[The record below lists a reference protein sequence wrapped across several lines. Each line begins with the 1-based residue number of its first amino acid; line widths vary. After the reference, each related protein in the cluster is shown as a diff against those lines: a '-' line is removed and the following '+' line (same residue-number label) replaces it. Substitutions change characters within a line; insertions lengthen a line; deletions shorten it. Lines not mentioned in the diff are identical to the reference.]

1 MIERCL
7 LRCRRLVMGTV
18 IALGV
23 VGPFALY
30 GQGPGRG
37 GDPPQAPQERAP
49 VDLTGYW
56 VSVVTEDWRWR
67 MVTPRRGDYPSVP
80 LTPAGKELAD
90 AWDPAKDTA
99 AGQQCRAYGAPGVMR
114 LPTRL
119 HITWQDPKTL
129 KVEADN
135 GTQTRLFHFMGPQA
149 FVLESE
155 GAPVPGLPAM
165 GPSWQGE
172 SLAEWEFAGEP
183 ARGGEHK
190 DRGGDLKVITRNL
203 RPGYLQKN
211 GVPYSGNA
219 VLTEYFNRMNE
230 SSGVSW
236 LLDVATVV
244 DPEYLRTRFIRS
256 THYKREPDGSKWD
269 PSPCE
274 VM

>member
-7 LRCRRLVMGTV
+7 LRCRRHVFGAL
-18 IALGV
+18 IAVGV
-23 VGPFALY
+23 VAPFALY
-30 GQGPGRG
+30 GQGPGQG
-37 GDPPQAPQERAP
+37 GSPQAAQAHAP
-49 VDLTGYW
+49 VDITGYW

-80 LTPAGKELAD
+80 LTQAGKDLAD

-99 AGQQCRAYGAPGVMR
+99 AGEQCKAYGAPGVMR

-119 HITWQDPKTL
+119 HITWQSPDTL

-155 GAPVPGLPAM
+155 GAPVPGLPVIA
-165 GPSWQGE
+165 PSWQGE

-183 ARGGEHK
+183 ARGGESK
-190 DRGGDLKVITRNL
+190 GMGGDLKVITRNM

-219 VLTEYFNRMNE
+219 VLTEYFNRMDE
-230 SSGVSW
+230 PSGVSW

-244 DPEYLRTRFIRS
+244 DPEYLRARFIRS
-256 THYKREPDGSKWD
+256 THYKREADGSKWD

-274 VM
+274 AM